1 MVLFQRI
8 KKAKRKIK
16 IMYKSKLL
24 SQKANQE
31 KDNMMIDHYYQR
43 PIKQRQIFPKIKQKS
58 KKMMINMNP

>member
-16 IMYKSKLL
+16 ITHKSKFLI
-24 SQKANQE
+24 QKANQE

-43 PIKQRQIFPKIKQKS
+43 PIKQRQIFLKIKQKS